1 MTRLFYYI
9 SLFFL
14 AVLLTGCSK
23 VLQTVDLNLN
33 SKDSSLQEEFNV
45 IEKTLTIKEA
55 KTQKSAPYSRIV
67 LKNGRGKNAR
77 PISEQLAL
85 RSEFPKN
92 NSPIEYKIGIGDT
105 ITFSRLIEN
114 NRSPLKKTKIWPKQ
128 NVPTKYKLGIGDTIV
143 LTLIKSTVDK
153 NALTPMGF
161 EGNQSVIINSQQND
175 NTIVSR
181 GRIGSDGSVLLLEV
195 GRLEANGKTLNDLR
209 AAVRNILIR
218 NGVSPRFQLEIVDFK
233 SQKSYL
239 TINSKSEIILLDDQK
254 VTIRD
259 ILTSANV
266 GINPGK
272 ISTV

>member
-67 LKNGRGKNAR
+67 LKNGRGKNAQ

-114 NRSPLKKTKIWPKQ
+114 IVTSLKNKNLAQTERSNQIQ
-128 NVPTKYKLGIGDTIV
+128 IGNWRYYSFNTHQ
-143 LTLIKSTVDK
+143 VD
-153 NALTPMGF
+153 
-161 EGNQSVIINSQQND
+161 
-175 NTIVSR
+175 R
-181 GRIGSDGSVLLLEV
+181 
-195 GRLEANGKTLNDLR
+195 
-209 AAVRNILIR
+209 
-218 NGVSPRFQLEIVDFK
+218 
-233 SQKSYL
+233 
-239 TINSKSEIILLDDQK
+239 
-254 VTIRD
+254 
-259 ILTSANV
+259 
-266 GINPGK
+266 
-272 ISTV
+272 

>member
-1 MTRLFYYI
+1 MAQTERSNQIQIGNWRYY
-9 SLFFL
+9 SF
-14 AVLLTGCSK
+14 
-23 VLQTVDLNLN
+23 
-33 SKDSSLQEEFNV
+33 
-45 IEKTLTIKEA
+45 
-55 KTQKSAPYSRIV
+55 
-67 LKNGRGKNAR
+67 
-77 PISEQLAL
+77 
-85 RSEFPKN
+85 
-92 NSPIEYKIGIGDT
+92 
-105 ITFSRLIEN
+105 
-114 NRSPLKKTKIWPKQ
+114 
-128 NVPTKYKLGIGDTIV
+128 
-143 LTLIKSTVDK
+143 TLIKSTVDK

-272 ISTV
+272 ITGLGCKEMAKSLSYLCVNFTV